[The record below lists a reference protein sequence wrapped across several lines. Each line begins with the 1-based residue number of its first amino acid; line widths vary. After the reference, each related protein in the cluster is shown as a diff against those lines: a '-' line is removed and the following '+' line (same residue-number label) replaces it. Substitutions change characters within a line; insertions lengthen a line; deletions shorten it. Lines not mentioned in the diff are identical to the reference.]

1 MIKLQKVTMG
11 SSSWVDQDLD
21 EFGVDFE
28 LTPCDV
34 GSNRKLQIF
43 VTLAQ
48 TSATGLKTG
57 NFKCFFSSDK
67 RAWTENWKLQMLLT
81 LAQTSAPGLKTGNF
95 KCFLHYM

>member
-1 MIKLQKVTMG
+1 MFFGQKVVLTVGDKTPEVTHG
-11 SSSWVDQDLD
+11 SSSWVHQDLD

-48 TSATGLKTG
+48 TSA
-57 NFKCFFSSDK
+57 
-67 RAWTENWKLQMLLT
+67 A
-81 LAQTSAPGLKTGNF
+81 GLKTGNF
-95 KCFLHYM
+95 KCFLH

>member
-1 MIKLQKVTMG
+1 MLTVGDKTPESDHG

-43 VTLAQ
+43 VT
-48 TSATGLKTG
+48 
-57 NFKCFFSSDK
+57 SSDK
-67 RAWTENWKLQMLLT
+67 RVWTENRKLQMFLT
-81 LAQTSAPGLKTGNF
+81 LAQTSAAGLKTRNF
-95 KCFLHYM
+95 KCFLY